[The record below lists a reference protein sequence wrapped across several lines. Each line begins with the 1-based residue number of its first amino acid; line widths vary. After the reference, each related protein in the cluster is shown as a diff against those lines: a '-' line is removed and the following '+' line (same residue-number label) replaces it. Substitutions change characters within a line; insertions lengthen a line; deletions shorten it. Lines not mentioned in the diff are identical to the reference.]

1 MIIWSSLVRISLS
14 VVAVLII
21 FFSNSVM
28 ALEEPKYKV
37 LEKSDDFELREY
49 APLIVAETLVDGD
62 IDAAGR
68 AGFKLIAGYIFG
80 DNTSKLGGSEK
91 IEMTS
96 PVTVEPKSEKISMT
110 VPVTMEENADR
121 WRMHFVMPSQY
132 TLDTLPTPNNKAV
145 SLREISARKFAVIR
159 FSGFTGQSKI
169 AKKEK
174 ALLAWMQSKKLVPQ
188 GEFALARYNRPWS
201 LPFLR
206 RNEVMVHYH

>member
-1 MIIWSSLVRISLS
+1 MRLSLLFA
-14 VVAVLII
+14 VATL
-21 FFSNSVM
+21 FFSTLVV

-37 LEKSDDFELREY
+37 LEKEGDFELREY
-49 APLIVAETLVDGD
+49 APMIVAETLVDGD
-62 IDAAGR
+62 IGDAGS

-80 DNTSKLGGSEK
+80 DNISRQGGSEK
-91 IEMTS
+91 IEMTA

-110 VPVTMEENADR
+110 VPVTMEESAGR

-132 TLDTLPTPNNKAV
+132 TLDTLPTPNNKKV
-145 SLREISARKFAVIR
+145 SLREIPARKFAVIR
-159 FSGFTGQSKI
+159 FSGFTGDTKR

-174 ALLAWMQSKKLVPQ
+174 ALQEWMQSKNLVPQ